1 MILLGVIQ
9 KSNQD
14 NTKLSLSDKLYEE
27 KLNIC
32 SSDMILEPNF
42 FQINKFKKFLFFER
56 ILLLIVL
63 SKMDKDFEKQILL
76 EKERIVLT

>member
-14 NTKLSLSDKLYEE
+14 NTKLSLSDKLY
-27 KLNIC
+27 
-32 SSDMILEPNF
+32 MILEPNF

-76 EKERIVLT
+76 EKERVVLT